1 MHPELKRLASNV
13 SQWPAGY
20 KWVRS
25 DSSVQMMTMSRNDD
39 VPDDVYHW
47 FSYQEWYQA
56 RRTLD
61 FPLPSGRV
69 EVAPPLPDESSAPD
83 FQKFGI
89 HPNLERI
96 AREVSDWDDSFN
108 FLYVDA
114 EHGNIMRTFFRNPDH
129 FLYDKETWQA
139 AREYLVSTGKMSV
152 NDAMGNTKPV
162 IEVGKRYIDG
172 NYLIYVIAEHHF
184 KPGFYFASENT
195 EGAKV
200 QVISGEYLEP
210 VSDEIV
216 TLIELTGSVKV
227 AKKIIE
233 AGYKRG

>member
-25 DSSVQMMTMSRNDD
+25 DSSVQMMTMSRNDYA
-39 VPDDVYHW
+39 PDNDHHW

-61 FPLPSGRV
+61 FPLPSGRIDV
-69 EVAPPLPDESSAPD
+69 APAPPLPDESAASGPLGRYQWGVEYTVKGVKPEIADDVRVSYICEGGLTGECELRKLGWNAVCITVETIKIIDPRYKPTAPD
-83 FQKFGI
+83 KK
-89 HPNLERI
+89 
-96 AREVSDWDDSFN
+96 A
-108 FLYVDA
+108 
-114 EHGNIMRTFFRNPDH
+114 
-129 FLYDKETWQA
+129 
-139 AREYLVSTGKMSV
+139 
-152 NDAMGNTKPV
+152 

-184 KPGFYFASENT
+184 KPGFYFASESI

-200 QVISGEYLEP
+200 QVVSGEYLEP
-210 VSDEIV
+210 VTEELM
-216 TLIELTGSVKV
+216 TLIELTGSVGV
-227 AKKIIE
+227 ARKIIE